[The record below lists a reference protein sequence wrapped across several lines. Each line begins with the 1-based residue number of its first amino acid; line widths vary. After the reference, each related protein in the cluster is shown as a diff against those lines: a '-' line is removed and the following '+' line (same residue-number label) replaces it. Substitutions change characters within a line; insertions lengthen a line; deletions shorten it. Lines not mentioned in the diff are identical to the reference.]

1 MLPVAGQLLSAFTV
15 YYASGQVA
23 LPPPLHMVPN
33 GWGTSLDD
41 LQYTVL
47 GSLALVL
54 IVGNMT
60 ALMCAMALVAW
71 LSSRQLR
78 EVARGRSRRGS

>member
-1 MLPVAGQLLSAFTV
+1 
-15 YYASGQVA
+15 
-23 LPPPLHMVPN
+23 MVPN

-54 IVGNMT
+54 IMGNMT

-71 LSSRQLR
+71 LSHRQLR
-78 EVARGRSRRGS
+78 EVARGRSRQGS